1 MLTNANLPHYKQFYH
16 HVRAMLKEETMRT
29 SMNLELQA
37 TQFLKKRGF
46 KEYGE
51 PYKTP
56 SAKDQQEENAHILSS
71 LVTSLRKKTTV
82 EEIEITDIISGSFA
96 TRHVCFEELS
106 ISIDIDYK
114 KNTKFDDTTYFEW
127 RLYNLVVQW
136 YLADGYGIYHYQFIP
151 KKGVYFALYKLL
163 EDEIEEYKE
172 NYFRVCEGRGM
183 TRRCLSETRR
193 LYGIGEESKYDM
205 VPGKRYVIHA
215 KKITGPK
222 RKTLETMFAKYQ
234 KELKKYT
241 VPKRNANAVH
251 VKKC

>member
-1 MLTNANLPHYKQFYH
+1 MQKKLEQQADEFLLKQGYCKNGNSINPPSTQVEVSENANKAFTIAGIFASYDLFQ
-16 HVRAMLKEETMRT
+16 E
-29 SMNLELQA
+29 NLQD
-37 TQFLKKRGF
+37 T
-46 KEYGE
+46 
-51 PYKTP
+51 
-56 SAKDQQEENAHILSS
+56 
-71 LVTSLRKKTTV
+71 
-82 EEIEITDIISGSFA
+82 EITECISGSFA
-96 TRHVCFEELS
+96 TREVRFQELS
-106 ISIDIDYK
+106 FSIDIDFK

-127 RLYNLVVQW
+127 RLYNLIVQW

-183 TRRCLSETRR
+183 TRIRLSETRR

-215 KKITGPK
+215 KKITGTK

-241 VPKRNANAVH
+241 D
-251 VKKC
+251 